1 MGSDIWYD
9 VTSILGIM
17 GHLMQA
23 VRRTE
28 KLNFANTCGG
38 ERFPM
43 YLGGRCFRQ
52 RWNNPRL
59 FRKDQPFKDRVPVFV
74 DVFLAE
80 RPVKRIYRG
89 FLTSGRYSRMQFSD
103 RPTVETGSSFLQT
116 FEWVAERIGRA
127 PEPLSLANLEY
138 RLGVK

>member
-1 MGSDIWYD
+1 MGKQ
-9 VTSILGIM
+9 
-17 GHLMQA
+17 MQA

-43 YLGGRCFRQ
+43 YLGGRSLKL

-59 FRKDQPFKDRVPVFV
+59 YRKAEPFKDRVPVFE

-80 RPVKRIYRG
+80 RPVKPIYRG
-89 FLTSGRYSRMQFSD
+89 FLQSGRYSRMAFASRQ
-103 RPTVETGSSFLQT
+103 TVVEGSSFFQT
-116 FEWVAERIGRA
+116 FPWVLERLGRA
-127 PEPLSLANLEY
+127 PEPLSLANLEK
-138 RLGVK
+138 RLSVKS